1 MLKIVKFQI
10 ILNIYDFL
18 SLNTQPTGGDEMKAK
33 KILELYNGDYTYI
46 ERKPPEDKRYHDNMS
61 KCIALQEKLATLV
74 DKEIF
79 DLIKNSLNIKL

>member
-1 MLKIVKFQI
+1 
-10 ILNIYDFL
+10 
-18 SLNTQPTGGDEMKAK
+18 MKAK